1 VAKQW
6 YVLRVQSNREEEV
19 RENLELQLNIEDL
32 KDSVP
37 EILVPTESVSALKAG
52 KRQLVQQKLYPG
64 YVILQV
70 EMNEDGRIPQDV
82 WYVIR
87 ETSGVGDFI
96 GGEEPWPLRD
106 NEVAQMLGRTE
117 EKKEETPKLKIDF
130 KEGDTVE
137 VRDGPFRNMA
147 GRVEEVN
154 PTTGR
159 VKIVINIFSR
169 STPVELEYWQVKA
182 V

>member
-64 YVILQV
+64 YVILQ
-70 EMNEDGRIPQDV
+70 ESPRTFGMSSGRPAAWGISSAEKSPGPCAIMK
-82 WYVIR
+82 WLR
-87 ETSGVGDFI
+87 CW
-96 GGEEPWPLRD
+96 GGQKR
-106 NEVAQMLGRTE
+106 R
-117 EKKEETPKLKIDF
+117 KRKL
-130 KEGDTVE
+130 
-137 VRDGPFRNMA
+137 PN
-147 GRVEEVN
+147 
-154 PTTGR
+154 
-159 VKIVINIFSR
+159 SR
-169 STPVELEYWQVKA
+169 STSRKA
-182 V
+182 IRLK